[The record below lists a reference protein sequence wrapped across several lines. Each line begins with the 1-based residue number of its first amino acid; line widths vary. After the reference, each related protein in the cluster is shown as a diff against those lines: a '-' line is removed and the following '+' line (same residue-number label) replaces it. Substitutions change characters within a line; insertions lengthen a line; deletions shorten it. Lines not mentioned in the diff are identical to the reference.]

1 MIITKLSGGWISL
14 YKIAFIT
21 NDTEPFKDLI
31 ELFNDNHYKIIHL
44 SMNNIGDKKS
54 DFSNIDFICLNLEY
68 NDIINQHVISS
79 LKDQSKVPLY
89 IFGKHHTDLEKI
101 ALFNAGSVGYID
113 IPFSSV
119 EVYGRINAVIKYLHK
134 LTKKDVK
141 KIIYGPVE
149 IDLSNHR
156 IKNGRKTY
164 HLTKVEYKI
173 LLLLLEKKDETVTKD
188 RIIDFV
194 WDNDKSATDNA
205 LGIHITRL
213 RKKIEHDPDIQ
224 LLETV
229 WGIGYR
235 LNYKL
240 CQQNSE

>member
-1 MIITKLSGGWISL
+1 LHKIALITKAI
-14 YKIAFIT
+14 K
-21 NDTEPFKDLI
+21 PFKELI
-31 ELFNDNHYKIIHL
+31 KIFHDNQYEIINLTMNDIDGNKTT
-44 SMNNIGDKKS
+44 
-54 DFSNIDFICLNLEY
+54 FSEVDFICLNLEY
-68 NDIINQHVISS
+68 NDIINQHLISS
-79 LKDQSKVPLY
+79 IKEKSKVPLY
-89 IFGKHHTDLEKI
+89 IFGQNHTDLEKI
-101 ALFNAGSVGYID
+101 ALFNAGSEGYID

-119 EVYGRINAVIKYLHK
+119 EVYGRINAVIKYLNK
-134 LTKKDVK
+134 LTKKDIK
-141 KIIYGPVE
+141 KIIYGPME
-149 IDLSNHR
+149 IDLSNHT
-156 IKNGRKTY
+156 IKNDKKIY

-173 LLLLLEKKDETVTKD
+173 LTVLLNRKDETVTKD

-213 RKKIEHDPDIQ
+213 RKKIEHNPNMQ

-240 CQQNSE
+240 CEQNSE

>member
-1 MIITKLSGGWISL
+1 MQ
-14 YKIAFIT
+14 KIALIT
-21 NDTEPFKDLI
+21 EAIEPFEELI
-31 ELFNDNHYKIIHL
+31 DIFNDNEYEVTVLNMNDIDKNKTTL
-44 SMNNIGDKKS
+44 SEV
-54 DFSNIDFICLNLEY
+54 DFICLNLEY
-68 NDIINQHVISS
+68 NDIINQHLISS
-79 LKDQSKVPLY
+79 IKEKSKVPLY
-89 IFGKHHTDLEKI
+89 IFGQNHSDLEKI
-101 ALFNAGSVGYID
+101 ALFNAGAVGYID
-113 IPFSSV
+113 IPFSCV
-119 EVYGRINAVIKYLHK
+119 EVYGRINAVIKYLNN
-134 LTKKDVK
+134 LTKKDIK
-141 KIIYGPVE
+141 RIMYGPVE
-149 IDLSNHR
+149 IDLSNHI
-156 IKNGRKTY
+156 IKNDKKTY

-173 LLLLLEKKDETVTKD
+173 LLILLDKKDETVTKD

-213 RKKIEHDPDIQ
+213 RKKIEHNPNLQ

>member
-1 MIITKLSGGWISL
+1 MSLHKIALITKSI
-14 YKIAFIT
+14 
-21 NDTEPFKDLI
+21 EPFKDLMQ
-31 ELFNDNHYKIIHL
+31 LFNDNQYKIIHL
-44 SMNNIGDKKS
+44 TMNDIS
-54 DFSNIDFICLNLEY
+54 DNHSKFSDIDFICFNLEY
-68 NDIINQHVISS
+68 NDIINQHLIATI
-79 LKDQSKVPLY
+79 KEQSKVPLY
-89 IFGKHHTDLEKI
+89 IFGKDHTDLEKI
-101 ALFNAGSVGYID
+101 ALFNAGSVGYIE

-119 EVYGRINAVIKYLHK
+119 EVYGRINAVIKYLQK
-134 LTKKDVK
+134 LTKKDIK
-141 KIIYGPVE
+141 KIVYGPVE
-149 IDLSNHR
+149 IDLSNHS
-156 IKNGRKTY
+156 IKNGKKTF

>member
-1 MIITKLSGGWISL
+1 MQKIALITKQL
-14 YKIAFIT
+14 K
-21 NDTEPFKDLI
+21 PFK
-31 ELFNDNHYKIIHL
+31 ELTKIFNDNQYEVMHL
-44 SMNNIGDKKS
+44 TMNDIEESKNV
-54 DFSNIDFICLNLEY
+54 FFEVDFICLNLEY
-68 NDIINQHVISS
+68 NDIINQHLIASI
-79 LKDQSKVPLY
+79 KEKSKVPLY
-89 IFGKHHTDLEKI
+89 IFGQNHTDLEKI

-119 EVYGRINAVIKYLHK
+119 EVFGRINAVINFLNK
-134 LTKKDVK
+134 LTKKDIK
-141 KIIYGPVE
+141 KIVYGPVE
-149 IDLSNHR
+149 IDLSNHT
-156 IKNGRKTY
+156 IKNDKKTY
-164 HLTKVEYKI
+164 HLTKVEYRI
-173 LLLLLEKKDETVTKD
+173 LLILLNKKDETVTKD

-213 RKKIEHDPDIQ
+213 RKKIEHNPTVQ

-240 CQQNSE
+240 CEQNSE

>member
-1 MIITKLSGGWISL
+1 L
-14 YKIAFIT
+14 YKIALIT
-21 NDTEPFKDLI
+21 KNIEPFEELI
-31 ELFNDNHYKIIHL
+31 EFFQDNRYKIML
-44 SMNNIGDKKS
+44 FDMNDIKDKE
-54 DFSNIDFICLNLEY
+54 SNFLDVDFICLNLEY
-68 NDIINQHVISS
+68 NDIINQHLISS
-79 LKDQSKVPLY
+79 IKDQSKVPLY
-89 IFGKHHTDLEKI
+89 IFGKNHSDLEKV
-101 ALFNAGSVGYID
+101 ALFNAGSVGYIE

-119 EVYGRINAVIKYLHK
+119 EVYGRINAVITYLK
-134 LTKKDVK
+134 RLTKKDIK

-156 IKNGRKTY
+156 IKNGKKTY

-213 RKKIEHDPDIQ
+213 RKKIEHDPDFQ

-240 CQQNSE
+240 CQ

>member
-1 MIITKLSGGWISL
+1 MHKIALITK
-14 YKIAFIT
+14 
-21 NDTEPFKDLI
+21 DVEPFKELI
-31 ELFNDNHYKIIHL
+31 ELFNDNQYEIIL
-44 SMNNIGDKKS
+44 LNMNDIGDNHKN
-54 DFSNIDFICLNLEY
+54 FSEIDFICLNLEY
-68 NDIINQHVISS
+68 NDIINQHLISS
-79 LKDQSKVPLY
+79 IKEQSKVPLC
-89 IFGKHHTDLEKI
+89 IFGKNHTDLEKI
-101 ALFNAGSVGYID
+101 ALFNAGSVGYIEF
-113 IPFSSV
+113 PFSSV

-134 LTKKDVK
+134 LTKKDIK
-141 KIIYGPVE
+141 KIIYGPVQ
-149 IDLSNHR
+149 IDLLNHS
-156 IKNGRKTY
+156 IKNGKKTY

-173 LLLLLEKKDETVTKD
+173 LLLLLDKKDETVTKD

-213 RKKIEHDPDIQ
+213 RKKIEHDPNIQ